1 MNPSC
6 LWAVILCMAPLAVI
20 AWHPFI
26 SKNEGRSVKVFHVHV
41 LSGHFENH
49 MEGFSVGH
57 LLTRFL
63 LAAVSNALFVM
74 CFVNY
79 LFSN

>member
-1 MNPSC
+1 
-6 LWAVILCMAPLAVI
+6 MAPLAVI

-26 SKNEGRSVKVFHVHV
+26 SNNEGRSQNVFHVGV

-49 MEGFSVGH
+49 MEDFSVGH
-57 LLTRFL
+57 LLTSFL
-63 LAAVSNALFVM
+63 LAVVHSNALFVM

-79 LFSN
+79 LFSD

>member
-1 MNPSC
+1 
-6 LWAVILCMAPLAVI
+6 MAPLAVI

-26 SKNEGRSVKVFHVHV
+26 STNEGKSVNVFHVRV
-41 LSGHFENH
+41 LSGHFEDH
-49 MEGFSVGH
+49 MEDFSAGH
-57 LLTRFL
+57 LLAGFL
-63 LAAVSNALFVM
+63 LAVVHSNAFFVM